1 VFYAIDRGGLDVDRM
16 TITKYDE
23 TKTKTYKISSK
34 KVKATI
40 ETILTGGK
48 RVINKVLSEIK
59 EFPVLQN
66 RVSEN
71 VILMRVS

>member
-1 VFYAIDRGGLDVDRM
+1 M

-23 TKTKTYKISSK
+23 SKTKTYKISSK
-34 KVKATI
+34 KVKDTI

-48 RVINKVLSEIK
+48 RVLNKVISELK
-59 EFPVLQN
+59 EFSLLQN